1 VATTDVGAVHS
12 SRVVWTAFVVAVFGF
27 GVGFYGPGIYLVA
40 LHRSHGWPIATI
52 SLAITAHFLA
62 GALLISVLPDVYR
75 RFGAAATTAS
85 GAALAAAGAIAWT
98 NAREVWQLVPAL
110 LLSGAGWS
118 AMSGAALNLI
128 VAPWFERDR
137 AWAISTAFN
146 GASIGGLLFAPLW
159 TALIAHAGL
168 EAAGAMVAF
177 ATVTVVSPL
186 AWLVL
191 RRAPPA
197 TASQG
202 APPMTRRALLG
213 QPGFMT
219 LSAAFAL
226 GMFVQI
232 GLFAHLIARLEPA
245 FGSTIAAF
253 AISLVTLC
261 AVLGRSLMVRL
272 LDGHDRRLAAA
283 ANFLVQAVGTLLLA
297 FGEAMAPLAL
307 GCVLFGL
314 GVGNLVSLP
323 PLIAQRE
330 FRPADVGT
338 VVALVTAI
346 NQAVFAF
353 APVIFGGLRDAT
365 GAYPEAFLA
374 GAVLQAVAAGIVV
387 LGRRELDL
395 RPFAERL

>member
-1 VATTDVGAVHS
+1 LATTDVGAVHG
-12 SRVVWTAFVVAVFGF
+12 SRVVWTAFVVAAFGF
-27 GVGFYGPGIYLVA
+27 GVGFYGPSIYLIA

-52 SLAITAHFLA
+52 SLVVTAHFLA
-62 GALLISVLPDVYR
+62 GALLITVLPDVYR
-75 RFGAAATTAS
+75 RFGAAATTVSVAV
-85 GAALAAAGAIAWT
+85 LAAAGAIAWT
-98 NAREVWQLVPAL
+98 NARELWQLVPAL
-110 LLSGAGWS
+110 LLSGAGWA

-128 VAPWFERDR
+128 VAPWFERER
-137 AWAISTAFN
+137 ARAISTAFT

-159 TALIAHAGL
+159 TVLIAHTGL
-168 EAAGAMVAF
+168 EAARAMLAL
-177 ATVTVVSPL
+177 VTITIVCPL

-191 RRAPPA
+191 RRASPA

-202 APPMTRRALLG
+202 APPTTRRALFG
-213 QPGFMT
+213 QPAFLT

-245 FGSTIAAF
+245 FGPTMAAL

-261 AVLGRSLMVRL
+261 AVLGRSLMGRL
-272 LDGHDRRLAAA
+272 LGGHDRRLAVA
-283 ANFLVQAVGTLLLA
+283 ANFLVQAFGTLLLA
-297 FGEAMAPLAL
+297 LGEGVAPLAL

-314 GVGNLVSLP
+314 GVGNVTSLP

-330 FRPADVGT
+330 FRPADAGT

-353 APVIFGGLRDAT
+353 APAIFGGLREIT
-365 GAYPEAFLA
+365 GAYVEVFLA
-374 GAVLQAVAAGIVV
+374 GAVLQGAAAGIVV
-387 LGRRELDL
+387 LGRR
-395 RPFAERL
+395 FS

>member
-1 VATTDVGAVHS
+1 MATTDLGAVHG
-12 SRVVWTAFVVAVFGF
+12 SRVVWTAFVVAMFGF
-27 GVGFYGPGIYLVA
+27 GVGMYGPGVYLVA
-40 LHRSHGWPIATI
+40 LHRSHGWPIAAI
-52 SLAITAHFLA
+52 SLAITAHFLV
-62 GALLISVLPDVYR
+62 GALLVTVLPDVHR
-75 RFGAAATTAS
+75 RFGAAATTVS
-85 GAALAAAGAIAWT
+85 GAVLAAAGAIAWT
-98 NAREVWQLVPAL
+98 NARELWQLVPAL
-110 LLSGAGWS
+110 LLSGAGWA

-137 AWAISTAFN
+137 PRAISTAFN

-159 TALIAHAGL
+159 TVLIAHSGL

-177 ATVTVVSPL
+177 ATVTIVCPL

-191 RRAPPA
+191 RRASPA
-197 TASQG
+197 TASKG
-202 APPMTRRALLG
+202 APPMMRRALLG
-213 QPGFMT
+213 QPGFRT

-226 GMFVQI
+226 GLFVQI

-245 FGSTIAAF
+245 FGPTIAAL
-253 AISLVTLC
+253 AVSLVTLC
-261 AVLGRSLMVRL
+261 AVLGRSLMGRL
-272 LDGHDRRLAAA
+272 LGGHDRRFAAA

-297 FGEAMAPLAL
+297 LGEGMAPLAL

-314 GVGNLVSLP
+314 GVGNVTSLP

-353 APVIFGGLRDAT
+353 APVIFGGVRDAT
-365 GAYPEAFLA
+365 GAYPDAFLA
-374 GAVLQAVAAGIVV
+374 GAVLQAVAAGIIV
-387 LGRRELDL
+387 LGRR
-395 RPFAERL
+395 FS